1 MKAIITVTGK
11 DNKGIVAAVS
21 DKCVEFGVNI
31 ADISQTIMSGYFVMI
46 VLTELDDMTRPFPA
60 FADALDQVGR
70 EKGLV
75 IKTMHEDIF
84 NSMHRI

>member
-21 DKCVEFGVNI
+21 EKCVEYGANI
-31 ADISQTIMSGYFVMI
+31 EDISQTIMGGYFVMI
-46 VLTELDDMTRPFPA
+46 ILVELDELQKPFPA
-60 FADALDQVGR
+60 FVSALESVGE

-75 IKTMHEDIF
+75 IKAMHEDIF